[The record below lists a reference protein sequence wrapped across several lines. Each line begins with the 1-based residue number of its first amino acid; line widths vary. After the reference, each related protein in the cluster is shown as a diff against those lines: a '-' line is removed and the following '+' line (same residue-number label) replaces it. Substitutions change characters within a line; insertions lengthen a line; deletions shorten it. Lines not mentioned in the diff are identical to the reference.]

1 MSSPNPSQTD
11 APAGFTG
18 YLSARLSRAT
28 RQLPLFPHALSLVW
42 AAAGRW
48 TIAWAV
54 LLLASGILPVAQV
67 YLTRSLVNAV
77 LAAMRPGGLI
87 RPALIDAGLMAAVL
101 LSMEALRGLES
112 WVRTAQAE
120 LVRNHISRLVQE
132 KSAAADLG
140 FYETPEFFDQ
150 LHRARNEAASVP
162 LALIENL
169 GGLAQ
174 NAVGVT
180 LIAMAGV
187 LTTFG
192 LWLPVALIASAVPA
206 LYVVLHYAVR
216 QYNWSVRTTP
226 DNRRS
231 DYYDFVLT
239 SREYAPELRLF
250 GLAPYFRS
258 RFDALRGRLASE
270 RIGLARAQGLAE
282 FGAGSAALAISGL
295 SLLWMAARAVR
306 GQATAGDIALFYQ
319 AFQQGSGLTRTLL
332 GNIGQI
338 YRNSLYLEG
347 LFEFLELKPEVVS
360 QANPLPPPDMLSRG
374 ICFRG
379 VSFRYPGTAR
389 PSLDNFSLDIPAGSI
404 MAIVGE
410 NGAGKSTLIKL
421 LCRFYDPER
430 GTVELDGR
438 SVRELDIDA
447 LRSRIAVLFQEPAHY
462 NATVAGNI
470 APWHRDEGPEED
482 RGPAGL
488 ASAAQAAGADMIAA
502 KLPLGYNHMLGRWF
516 ADGAEL
522 SVGEWQRV
530 ALARAFLR
538 DAPVLVLDEPT
549 SAMDPWN
556 EADWLA
562 RFRKLAAGR
571 TTLLVT
577 HRFSTARIADSIAVM
592 ADGKV
597 IEQGTHDELLARGG
611 RYAEGW
617 AAQGTR

>member
-1 MSSPNPSQTD
+1 MRRQIFD
-11 APAGFTG
+11 PAEPTTGFAN
-18 YLSARLSRAT
+18 YVAARLNRAT
-28 RQLPLFPHALSLVW
+28 RQLPLFPQALSLVW
-42 AAAGRW
+42 AAARGW
-48 TIAWAV
+48 TIGWAAI
-54 LLLASGILPVAQV
+54 LLASGLLPVAQV

-77 LAAMRPGGLI
+77 LAAMRQGGSV
-87 RPALIDAGLMAAVL
+87 RPALVDAALMAAVL
-101 LSMEALRGLES
+101 LSLEALRGLES

-140 FYETPEFFDQ
+140 FYETPDFFDH
-150 LHRARNEAASVP
+150 LHRAKNEATSVP
-162 LALIENL
+162 LALVENL
-169 GGLAQ
+169 GSLAQ
-174 NAVGVT
+174 NGVT

-226 DNRRS
+226 DERRS
-231 DYYDFVLT
+231 NYYDHVLS
-239 SREYAPELRLF
+239 SRRYAPELRLF

-258 RFDALRGRLASE
+258 RFDSLRSRLAGE
-270 RIGLARAQGLAE
+270 RIGLARSQGLAE
-282 FGAGSAALAISGL
+282 FAAGSAALAISGL

-332 GNIGQI
+332 NNIGQI

-347 LFEFLELKPEVVS
+347 LFEFLALKPQVVS
-360 QANPLPPPDMLSRG
+360 PPTTVPLPTPLTSG
-374 ICFRG
+374 IRFHD
-379 VSFRYPGTAR
+379 VTFNYPGTVR
-389 PSLDNFSLDIPAGSI
+389 PSLQHFSLDIPAGSI
-404 MAIVGE
+404 VAIVGE

-421 LCRFYDPER
+421 LCRFYDPEH

-438 SVRELDIDA
+438 NLRELDIDR
-447 LRSRIAVLFQEPAHY
+447 LRSSIAVLFQEPAHY

-470 APWHRDEGPEED
+470 APGDQTGD
-482 RGPAGL
+482 QGVGAGL
-488 ASAAQAAGADMIAA
+488 AEAARAAGADTIAA
-502 KLPLGYNHMLGRWF
+502 KLPLGYENMLGRWF
-516 ADGAEL
+516 ADGADL
-522 SVGEWQRV
+522 SVGEWQRI

-538 DAPVLVLDEPT
+538 AAPILVLDEPT

-556 EADWLA
+556 ETDWLS

-571 TTLLVT
+571 TTLIVT
-577 HRFSTARIADSIAVM
+577 HRFTTARIADSIAVM

-597 IEQGTHDELLARGG
+597 IEQGTHEELLARGG

-617 AAQGTR
+617 AAQNK

>member
-1 MSSPNPSQTD
+1 VPPQ
-11 APAGFTG
+11 PHPGLTG

-42 AAAGRW
+42 TAARGW
-48 TIAWAV
+48 TVAWAA
-54 LLLASGILPVAQV
+54 LLLASGILPVALV
-67 YLTRSLVNAV
+67 YLTRALVNAV
-77 LAAMRPGGLI
+77 LAAMRPDHNV
-87 RPALIDAGLMAAVL
+87 RPALIDAALKAAVL

-140 FYETPEFFDQ
+140 FYETPEFFDH
-150 LHRARNEAASVP
+150 LHRAKNEASTVP

-174 NAVGVT
+174 NGVT

-192 LWLPVALIASAVPA
+192 FWLPVALIASAIPA

-216 QYNWSVRTTP
+216 QYNWSVRRTP
-226 DNRRS
+226 DERRAY
-231 DYYDFVLT
+231 YYDFVLS

-258 RFDALRGRLASE
+258 RFDALRGHLAGE

-282 FGAGSAALAISGL
+282 FAAASAALAISGL
-295 SLLWMAARAVR
+295 SLLWMAARAIR
-306 GQATAGDIALFYQ
+306 GQATPGDIALFYQ

-347 LFEFLELKPEVVS
+347 LFEFLELQPQVVS
-360 QANPLPPPDMLSRG
+360 PAGPRRMPAKPSAG
-374 ICFRG
+374 I
-379 VSFRYPGTAR
+379 SFRDVTFHYPGSAR
-389 PSLDNFSLDIPAGSI
+389 KSLQNFSIDIPAGSI
-404 MAIVGE
+404 VAIVGE

-421 LCRFYDPER
+421 LCRFYDPDC
-430 GTVELDGR
+430 GAVELAGHNL
-438 SVRELDIDA
+438 REFNVDE
-447 LRSRIAVLFQEPAHY
+447 LRSQIAVLFQEPAHY

-470 APWHRDEGPEED
+470 APGDLQQEGIE
-482 RGPAGL
+482 A
-488 ASAAQAAGADMIAA
+488 AAQAAGADTIAA
-502 KLPLGYNHMLGRWF
+502 KLPLGYDHMLGRWF

-522 SVGEWQRV
+522 SVGEWQRI

-538 DAPVLVLDEPT
+538 AAPILVLDEPT

-556 EADWLA
+556 EADWLG
-562 RFRKLAAGR
+562 RFRNLAAGR

-577 HRFSTARIADSIAVM
+577 HRFSTARIADLIAVM

-597 IEQGTHDELLARGG
+597 IEQGTHAELLARGG

-617 AAQGTR
+617 AAQNK